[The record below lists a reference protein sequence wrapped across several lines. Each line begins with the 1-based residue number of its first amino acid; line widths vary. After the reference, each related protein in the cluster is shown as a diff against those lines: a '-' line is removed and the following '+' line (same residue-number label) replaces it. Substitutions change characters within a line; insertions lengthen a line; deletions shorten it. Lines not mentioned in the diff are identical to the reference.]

1 MALTSKGDCRRKLA
15 AKVSG
20 KSRDG
25 FCPSKFSFRYYL
37 GSGYY
42 VNTNLS
48 RRLGNGMIKKG
59 EEMSAQTEENID
71 KDVRELERDI
81 DTLSKVTFMGHLLD
95 KQNEIRNTLDLR
107 TSIVIGFDSALI
119 AFVATG
125 FHEIIFSNPFMI
137 GILGV
142 FIVSLLFAIIALKP
156 PHYQTQKGQHES
168 IFYHH
173 YIESKDMEDYR
184 EEIHDTLKDKQKIFD
199 AYITETYNLTKYS
212 NIPRK
217 LYLYLAIRT
226 LIYGIA
232 IVILIYGFWNLFSL
246 LF

>member
-1 MALTSKGDCRRKLA
+1 
-15 AKVSG
+15 
-20 KSRDG
+20 
-25 FCPSKFSFRYYL
+25 
-37 GSGYY
+37 
-42 VNTNLS
+42 
-48 RRLGNGMIKKG
+48 
-59 EEMSAQTEENID
+59 MSEDQNIQ
-71 KDVRELERDI
+71 KDVRALDRDI

-95 KQNEIRNTLDLR
+95 KQVEIRNTLDLR

-125 FHEIIFSNPFMI
+125 FHDKIFSSPFLM

-173 YIESKDMEDYR
+173 YIERKDMEDYR
-184 EEIHDTLKDKQKIFD
+184 KEIHDTLKDEQKIYD

-217 LYLYLAIRT
+217 LYLYLSIKT

-232 IVILIYGFWNLFSL
+232 IVIFIYGFWYLISVII
-246 LF
+246 